1 MFLIRKYK
9 LNTSPLQTKFIGR
22 DCFYISGSA
31 TITSLWEKKIFVP
44 KVNQFVWAVFTGSI
58 TLKVYM
64 WWVDTWDWYSIIKKL
79 LNNISHFPVTSTI
92 YKWILILVIFRKTH
106 YVKIKMQQ
114 NTITMYFYVFYV
126 FNCFIVIF
134 FWRATLKDC
143 TLFQFKISVKLNC
156 NSRFHTP
163 NYRKLLPFFLLRNNH
178 LLLDVVFG

>member
-22 DCFYISGSA
+22 DCFYISGST
-31 TITSLWEKKIFVP
+31 TITSLC
-44 KVNQFVWAVFTGSI
+44 
-58 TLKVYM
+58 M
-64 WWVDTWDWYSIIKKL
+64 WWVDTWAWYSIIKKL
-79 LNNISHFPVTSTI
+79 LNNTSHFPVTSTI
-92 YKWILILVIFRKTH
+92 YKWILILVIFRKTY

-126 FNCFIVIF
+126 FNCFIIF
-134 FWRATLKDC
+134 LFWRATLKDC
-143 TLFQFKISVKLNC
+143 TLFQFKIFVKLNC